1 MARLILMG
9 GVICNWNIDA
19 NVGLASANRQD
30 DVELVQL
37 GFIAMLKNGNL
48 NGNDGAKGAASAIVL
63 GAPCSGRRGDV
74 LVDTIIAFQ
83 QPRGSIRDGHV
94 SVMKQGDGTY
104 ADRVGRFSF
113 VMATLNNNLF
123 DLLPNLYPRLDLFPG
138 CPPRLKATAKTAFV
152 R

>member
-9 GVICNWNIDA
+9 GSVCNWNIDA
-19 NVGLASANRQD
+19 NVGLASPNRQD

-37 GFIAMLKNGNL
+37 GFVAMLKNGKL
-48 NGNDGAKGAASAIVL
+48 NHNDGAKGAASAIVL

-94 SVMKQGDGTY
+94 SVMKPGDGTY
-104 ADRVGRFSF
+104 TDRLGKSAF
-113 VMATLNNNLF
+113 VMAVLNNNLF
-123 DLLPNLYPRLDLFPG
+123 DL
-138 CPPRLKATAKTAFV
+138 
-152 R
+152 